1 VIIKKINFEI
11 SIPTERLQK
20 GKKYTIELKDD
31 GTLIEAL
38 ALVDKLEIENPE
50 GSIFPIND
58 GYIHS
63 YLQLFINFEENAIYG
78 DVGVSAYGPDDR
90 GMMTK
95 FNPIRDNIDFKLFPD
110 SVIQL
115 QPDVGC

>member
-1 VIIKKINFEI
+1 MIIKKINFEI

-20 GKKYTIELKDD
+20 GKKYTIELKDN

-38 ALVDKLEIENPE
+38 ALVDKLEIGSPE
-50 GSIFPIND
+50 GSIFQIND
-58 GYIHS
+58 GYIHY
-63 YLQLFINFEENAIYG
+63 YLQLFINLEEYTIYD
-78 DVGVSAYGPDDR
+78 DVGVSAYGPDED
-90 GMMTK
+90 GLLTK
-95 FNPIRDNIDFKLFPD
+95 FNPIRDNIQFNLFPD